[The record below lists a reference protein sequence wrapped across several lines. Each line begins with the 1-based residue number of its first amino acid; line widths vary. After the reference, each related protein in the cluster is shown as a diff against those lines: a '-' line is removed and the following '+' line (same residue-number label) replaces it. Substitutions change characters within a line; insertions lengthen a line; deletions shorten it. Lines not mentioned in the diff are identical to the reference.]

1 MTYFLTSSPFGV
13 GSPYLNPANQFIS
26 LLKQEL
32 RCPCA
37 ALFVCSDP
45 ERHAFTDHI
54 ARDMENALKAAGFA
68 FSSFQVLDGRN
79 ADDAVK
85 LVKKAGLIVLAGGH
99 VPTQNAFFQKAK
111 LRDAIKDFDGVLIGI
126 SAGSMNSADI
136 VYAQPEE
143 PGEAVSTDYQRFL
156 PGLGVT
162 KTNLL
167 PHYQM
172 VKDHILDGMR
182 LFEDITFSDS
192 MGHTF
197 YVLPDGS
204 FLLGKNGR
212 ETVYGEA
219 WRIQDG
225 IMRQI
230 CRAGEAYPLNASPD
244 GAVQDVIK

>member
-1 MTYFLTSSPFGV
+1 MIYFLTSSPFGV

-26 LLKQEL
+26 LLRKEL

-45 ERHAFTDHI
+45 ERYAFTDHI
-54 ARDMENALKAAGFA
+54 AKDMERALEAAGFA
-68 FSSFQVLDGRN
+68 FSSFQILDGRN
-79 ADDAVK
+79 VSDAAR
-85 LVKKAGLIVLAGGH
+85 LVKNAGLAVLAGGH

-111 LRDAIKDFDGVLIGI
+111 LREAFKNFDGVLVGI
-126 SAGSMNSADI
+126 SAGSMNSADV

-143 PGEAVSTDYQRFL
+143 PGEAVSPDYRRFL

-204 FLLGKNGR
+204 FLLGKNGE

-219 WRIQDG
+219 YVIQNG
-225 IMRQI
+225 AMRQI
-230 CRAGEAYPLNASPD
+230 CRAEEAYPVKRKP
-244 GAVQDVIK
+244 